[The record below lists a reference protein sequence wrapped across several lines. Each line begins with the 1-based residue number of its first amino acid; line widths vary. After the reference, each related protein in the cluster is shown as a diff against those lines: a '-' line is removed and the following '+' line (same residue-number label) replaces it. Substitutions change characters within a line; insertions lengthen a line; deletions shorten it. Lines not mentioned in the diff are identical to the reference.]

1 MKRASSSGAGLNKIS
16 NGFMIISQKKRAKPP
31 LLNGESISAK
41 RDELKNYFK
50 QTWTEYESLFALI
63 NDDSAYYLRPERL
76 RHPLIFYF
84 GHTATFYIN
93 KLILGKFI
101 SKRVNGKLEAICAVG
116 VDEMSWDDLN
126 SEHYDWPSASEVR
139 VYRQQVAELIENL
152 IDTMPL
158 TLPIAQDSLAWI
170 ILMGC
175 EHECIHLETSSVIM
189 RMLPLEYLTAA
200 EPWSTCNQ
208 TGKAPIN
215 ELVPIKGQLIE
226 FGKPAT
232 DDTFGWDNEY
242 GYDQLSVNDFST
254 SKYVVSN
261 QEYLAFI
268 EAKGYQQ
275 KDYWTEEGQQ
285 WLAFTKAKM
294 PHFWFKKV
302 DDNNEEV
309 YWQRN
314 LLNQIPLPL
323 NWPVEVNYLEAK
335 AFCHWKNSLNTNN
348 EQQFIR
354 LPTEAEWLCL
364 RDNVAGDLTTWKT
377 TPGNLNNEG
386 YASSCPVDQFEHN
399 GLFDVVGNVWQW
411 TESAI
416 DGFHGFDV
424 HPLYD
429 DFSTPTFD
437 GKHNLIKGGSWIS
450 SGNEATKHSR
460 YAFRRH
466 FFQHAGFRY
475 VQSERNELPNLVA
488 NHYENDTVICQQLH
502 AQYGQAKSAIPLA
515 VKNYSQQMI
524 DQLMKSVDKYQV
536 ATDSC
541 LDLGCSVGRTSF
553 MLAPHFNQVDAVD
566 FSARY
571 IRHGV
576 HLQQGKSVRYT
587 LENEGD
593 IVDFYEVNL
602 LDVDLPCSEN
612 ILFSQGDVSNLK
624 SAFKG
629 YDVILAQHVLEQNY
643 DPRSF
648 LQAVHSRLNAK
659 GLLIVVSSYDFNEQ
673 QTSKENW
680 LGGLKIN
687 GENVTGFEG
696 LSLALAPHFNLMEQ
710 QELTRPIKIN
720 KRNFTLSFP
729 HLSVWQLK

>member
-1 MKRASSSGAGLNKIS
+1 MDISKPKRP
-16 NGFMIISQKKRAKPP
+16 KPP
-31 LLNGESISAK
+31 LLNGASISAK
-41 RDELKNYFK
+41 REELKSYFK
-50 QTWTEYESLFALI
+50 KTWAEYESLFSLI

-101 SKRVNGKLEAICAVG
+101 SKRINSKLEAVCAVG

-126 SEHYDWPSASEVR
+126 SEHYDWPSVDEVR
-139 VYRQQVAELIENL
+139 DYRQQVAELIENV
-152 IDTMPL
+152 INNMPL
-158 TLPIAQDSLAWI
+158 SLPIAQDSLAWI

-175 EHECIHLETSSVIM
+175 EHERIHLETSSVIM
-189 RMLPLEYLTAA
+189 RMLPLHYLTAV
-200 EPWSTCNQ
+200 EPWATCHH
-208 TGKAPIN
+208 TGNAPIN
-215 ELVPIKGQLIE
+215 ELVPITGQQIE
-226 FGKPAT
+226 FGKTAS

-242 GYDQLSVNDFST
+242 GYNQLSINDFRT
-254 SKYVVSN
+254 SKYLVSN
-261 QEYLAFI
+261 QEYLAFV

-275 KDYWTEEGQQ
+275 GDYWTEEGQQ
-285 WLAFTKAKM
+285 WLAFTKATMPNFWLKKM
-294 PHFWFKKV
+294 N
-302 DDNNEEV
+302 DNNEEV

-314 LLNQIPLPL
+314 LLNEMPLPL

-335 AFCHWKNSLNTNN
+335 AFCHWKSNKNSSN
-348 EQQFIR
+348 EKQFIR
-354 LPTEAEWLCL
+354 LPTEAEWLCF
-364 RDNVAGDLTTWKT
+364 RDNVDGDLTTWKT
-377 TPGNLNNEG
+377 APGNLNNEG

-399 GLFDVVGNVWQW
+399 GLFDIVGNVWQW
-411 TESAI
+411 TESTI
-416 DGFHGFDV
+416 DGFDGFKV

-437 GKHNLIKGGSWIS
+437 DKHNIIKGGSWIS
-450 SGNEATKHSR
+450 SGNEATKNSR

-475 VQSERNELPNLVA
+475 VQSQTNDLPNLA
-488 NHYENDTVICQQLH
+488 SNHYENDSVICQQLH
-502 AQYGQAKSAIPLA
+502 AQYGQAKSAMPLA
-515 VKNYSQQMI
+515 VKNYSQQITDEIIKCVEKHQI
-524 DQLMKSVDKYQV
+524 DTS
-536 ATDSC
+536 TC

-553 MLAPHFNQVDAVD
+553 MLAQHFNQVDAVD

-576 HLQQGKSVRYT
+576 HLQQGNSVRYT
-587 LENEGD
+587 LENEGE
-593 IVDFYEVNL
+593 IVDFHEFNL
-602 LDVDLPCSEN
+602 MDVDLPCSEN

-624 SAFKG
+624 GVFTG

-643 DPRSF
+643 DPRAF
-648 LQAVHSRLNAK
+648 LQEVHSRLNAK
-659 GLLIVVSSYDFNEQ
+659 GLLIVVSSYDFDEQ

-696 LSLALAPHFNLMEQ
+696 LSLALTQHFNLLEQ
-710 QELTRPIKIN
+710 QQLTRPIKIN
-720 KRNFTLSFP
+720 RRNFTLSFP
-729 HLSVWQLK
+729 DLSVWQLK

>member
-1 MKRASSSGAGLNKIS
+1 MDINKS
-16 NGFMIISQKKRAKPP
+16 KQAKPP
-31 LLNGESISAK
+31 LLNGENISAK
-41 RDELKNYFK
+41 RAELKNYFK
-50 QTWTEYESLFALI
+50 QTWAEYESLFSLI

-84 GHTATFYIN
+84 GHTASFYIN
-93 KLILGKFI
+93 KLMLGKFI
-101 SKRVNGKLEAICAVG
+101 TQRINGKLEAICAVG

-126 SEHYDWPSASEVR
+126 SDHYDWPSVDEVR
-139 VYRQQVAELIENL
+139 VYREQVAKLVENL
-152 IDTMPL
+152 IEHMPL
-158 TLPIAQDSLAWI
+158 SLPITQDSLAWI

-175 EHECIHLETSSVIM
+175 EHERIHIETSSVIM
-189 RMLPLEYLTAA
+189 RMLPLHYLSSA
-200 EPWSTCNQ
+200 EPWSTCQ
-208 TGKAPIN
+208 LTGKAPIN
-215 ELVPIKGQLIE
+215 ELVPIAGRLVE
-226 FGKPAT
+226 LGKPLS

-242 GYDQLSVNDFST
+242 GYEQLEVNDFST
-254 SKYVVSN
+254 AKYLVSN

-268 EAKGYQQ
+268 AAKGYQRR
-275 KDYWTEEGQQ
+275 DYWTEEGQQ
-285 WLAFTKAKM
+285 WLAFTKATM

-302 DDNNEEV
+302 NDNNEEV

-314 LLNQIPLPL
+314 LLNEIPLPL

-335 AFCHWKNSLNTNN
+335 AFCHWKNSESSTN
-348 EQQFIR
+348 EKQFIR

-364 RDNVAGDLTTWKT
+364 RDHITGDLTTWKT

-386 YASSCPVDQFEHN
+386 YASSCPVDQFEHH
-399 GLFDVVGNVWQW
+399 GIFDIVGNVWQW
-411 TESAI
+411 TESTI
-416 DGFHGFDV
+416 DGYQGFEV

-437 GKHNLIKGGSWIS
+437 GQHNLIKGGSWIS
-450 SGNEATKHSR
+450 TGNEATKHAR

-475 VQSERNELPNLVA
+475 VQSQYQELPNLAA
-488 NHYENDTVICQQLH
+488 NHFEKDVDICQQLH
-502 AQYGQAKSAIPLA
+502 AQYGQAKSAMPLA
-515 VKNYSQQMI
+515 VKNYSQQI
-524 DQLMKSVDKYQV
+524 TDELIKCVKKYQV
-536 ATDSC
+536 ATNSC

-553 MLAPHFNQVDAVD
+553 MLAQHFNQVDAVD

-576 HLQQGKSVRYT
+576 RLQQGKSVRYT

-593 IVDFYEVNL
+593 IVDFYEFNL
-602 LDVDLPCSEN
+602 MAVDLPCREN

-624 SAFKG
+624 EVFTG
-629 YDVILAQHVLEQNY
+629 YDVILAQHVLEQSY
-643 DPRSF
+643 DPRLF
-648 LQAVHSRLNAK
+648 LQHVHSRLNAK
-659 GLLIVVSSYDFNEQ
+659 GLLIVVSSYDFDEQ
-673 QTSKENW
+673 QTSKDNW

-696 LSLALAPHFNLMEQ
+696 LSLALIPHFNLLEQ
-710 QELTRPIKIN
+710 QQLTRPIKIN
-720 KRNFTLSFP
+720 RRNFTLSFP